1 MRQVNRPI
9 AYFLWCACFLGIC
22 GLQRIYLG
30 KVISGVL
37 YLFTFG
43 LFGVGQLV
51 DLFLIPNLVR
61 SRNATTLE
69 NLTPSSPELEN
80 VPTVLDGVTPM
91 LKLLNAAKEKD
102 GVLSLAQAAML
113 TELEPEP
120 LKTLLEQAVREGY
133 ADIGNDPTTGAIR
146 YRFDL

>member
-1 MRQVNRPI
+1 M
-9 AYFLWCACFLGIC
+9 
-22 GLQRIYLG
+22 QRIYLG